1 MIIIWIFKIIYIDK
15 LKNTLKMD
23 NIYNPNIK
31 NKYVN
36 RDINKN
42 IISNNAAQIK
52 YGLKIL
58 KLNSNINF

>member
-1 MIIIWIFKIIYIDK
+1 
-15 LKNTLKMD
+15 MD

-36 RDINKN
+36 RDVNKN

-52 YGLKIL
+52 CGPKIL